1 MTFFPGKTSAKVNCP
16 SLAAGFSVVRRKQLT
31 HLRARV
37 LKLIYR
43 REHQAGFQPMKANT
57 GQELPHTS
65 AIEPLSGK
73 GLGYWEKSQSEEFPG
88 QSAQYVGT

>member
-1 MTFFPGKTSAKVNCP
+1 
-16 SLAAGFSVVRRKQLT
+16 
-31 HLRARV
+31 
-37 LKLIYR
+37 
-43 REHQAGFQPMKANT
+43 MKANT